1 MNDSKLMSNQ
11 STIHSHA
18 YMVMMNEYGHIGAV
32 HSSLL
37 LNIVGAQVLWK
48 ERYVY
53 RSIPEDKNVAV
64 R

>member
-1 MNDSKLMSNQ
+1 
-11 STIHSHA
+11 
-18 YMVMMNEYGHIGAV
+18 MMNEYGHIGAV

-37 LNIVGAQVLWK
+37 LNIVGVQVLWK

-53 RSIPEDKNVAV
+53 RSIPGDKNVAV